1 MNKIKFLREELN
13 LTTREVSALFS
24 LSSSVI
30 SKYENEVR
38 DLNTSVTKRLADYF
52 HVTIDYLLCHNDL
65 GLYVYYE
72 NSDIKFVITESD
84 YLIYKNAGLIH
95 YKENKRYI
103 NANKKLNLPASYDL
117 SKLIDTLASYD
128 DLDGFIENDL
138 INLPVPLNRS
148 TAIKKIITLN
158 DEKFTV
164 IEKMLDIM

>member
-1 MNKIKFLREELN
+1 MNKIKFLRGELN
-13 LTTREVSALFS
+13 ITVRDASTIFS
-24 LSSSVI
+24 MSSSVI
-30 SKYENEVR
+30 SQYENETR
-38 DLNTSVTKRLADYF
+38 DLNTAMIKKMSDYF

-72 NSDIKFVITESD
+72 NSDIKFVITEYD
-84 YLIYKNAGLIH
+84 YLKYKNAGLIH

-164 IEKMLDIM
+164 IEKMLDVM